1 MRGVQSRAEFEPI
14 VTAVTAAA
22 LPVPDTP
29 GTNREAVMHAKT
41 LETRTVERVV
51 VDQSFLRSRP
61 RTMRVSLP
69 YLRLL
74 DEPPLPTDA
83 AAAPV
88 APSRT

>member
-1 MRGVQSRAEFEPI
+1 MVRLG
-14 VTAVTAAA
+14 
-22 LPVPDTP
+22 PDTQ
-29 GTNREAVMHAKT
+29 GASREAIMHAKT

-74 DEPPLPTDA
+74 DEAPLSIDA
-83 AAAPV
+83 AASPV
-88 APSRT
+88 TSSHK